1 MARSRQEPSKK
12 QVEVLRCIHGYW
24 KQHRLSPTIR
34 EIGERVGIQSSSVVN
49 YQLKCLEQLG
59 CVVRHTRRSRA
70 MILTEKAL
78 RYLDT
83 DDVET
88 VQISPHPD
96 HILEEL
102 YRLRA
107 ENAKFRGLKA
117 NGSVVEQLH
126 AQREHLE
133 GKYRERIRELERD
146 RDRLIDDLVRLQMR
160 SAS

>member
-1 MARSRQEPSKK
+1 MARNQQEPSSK
-12 QVEVLRCIHGYW
+12 QIEVLRCIHLYR

-34 EIGERVGIQSSSVVN
+34 EIGELTNTQSSSVVN
-49 YQLKCLEQLG
+49 YQLRRLEAMG

-70 MILTEKAL
+70 IMLTEKAL
-78 RYLDT
+78 HYLDT
-83 DDVET
+83 EESEAVE
-88 VQISPHPD
+88 VSPHPD

-107 ENAKFRGLKA
+107 ENAMFRGLKVNA
-117 NGSVVEQLH
+117 NVIEQLH
-126 AQREHLE
+126 AQRKHLE
-133 GKYRERIRELERD
+133 RKYRERIRELERD